1 MFNLLLYSLST
12 DDLRIETAEPTNVS
26 EGCRGDGN
34 RTHGDRAGERRG
46 GSTVYRHGG
55 NPRQLEREGF
65 TVAHEITGA
74 NVYLVYGPADADPEN
89 AQGVEGAFED
99 LSYEVDPPAS
109 EQADE
114 QEDLTGEQWDKELI
128 EAFEAHETATGA
140 GTRLGILDTGVDDS
154 HPDLGNVDTG
164 ASRTFVGWEES
175 GHTGDVQ
182 SHGTHVA
189 GIAGADG
196 AIVGVAPDADLVSL
210 RVFGETGG
218 ANVGDSFLALDYAAE
233 LGLDAVNMSIGSA
246 PQPPEDNQEGFR
258 IARQRVVRSVVQRG
272 TAVITSAGN
281 DSQNLQQGGW
291 ISLWGS
297 LPQATSVSATTED
310 DELASFSNYGAN
322 EISVGAPGESVLS
335 TVPGGY
341 AYFSGTS
348 MSAPQVTGLVGLV
361 RELAPDLNANQ
372 VENTIER
379 GAEGSG
385 RGDPETGAGRINAR
399 ETVESL

>member
-1 MFNLLLYSLST
+1 MTYESKQQNRRTFLKGVAATGIGL
-12 DDLRIETAEPTNVS
+12 TAIGPASADEEVQYIVT
-26 EGCRGDGN
+26 
-34 RTHGDRAGERRG
+34 
-46 GSTVYRHGG
+46 GG

-99 LSYEVDPPAS
+99 LSYEVDLPAS

-114 QEDLTGEQWDKELI
+114 GEDLTGEQWDKELI

-272 TAVITSAGN
+272 TTVVTSAGN

-361 RELAPDLNANQ
+361 RELAPNLNANQ